1 MNILHVVPYFYPAWA
16 YGGTPKVVFELC
28 RELAKK
34 GHNVTVYTTDVFDSK
49 KRIAD
54 LTPNSELRTPY
65 SIEAEV
71 DGLALSEVEG
81 IKIKYFRNISNS
93 LAFNQKVFISP
104 AISKALKENL
114 KQFDIVHLHEFRTL
128 QNAAT
133 FLHLIKLRTPNS
145 ELRTIPPYVL
155 SAHGSVLRLM
165 GKEFLKMLFDKS
177 IGFKILKSAKRVM
190 AVSKIEVEQYIS
202 MGVPA
207 NKITVIPNGV
217 NLSEF
222 NNTEQLKGKFRERYK
237 LADKKILFFIGR
249 LNAIKGIDFLLNTFA
264 ILVKN
269 MKDTIL
275 VIAGPDDGYKNEIES
290 RINLLKIN
298 DKVLLIDGLYREDKI
313 ATMTDADIFIY
324 PSRHEIFGIAPLE
337 ALMCGTPVIV
347 TENCGCADFL
357 REANGGIVVK
367 YQDISGLLD
376 AMQNILDKKEEAKK
390 MASNGMEL
398 VQRLFNWDTISEKMI
413 EVYRLACSSNP
424 S

>member
-1 MNILHVVPYFYPAWA
+1 MNILHIVPYFYPAWP

-28 RELAKK
+28 RELVKK
-34 GHNVTVYTTDVFDSK
+34 GHNVTVYTTDVFDK
-49 KRIAD
+49 
-54 LTPNSELRTPY
+54 NSRQSTNC
-65 SIEAEV
+65 IEA
-71 DGLALSEVEG
+71 EVEG

-104 AISKALKENL
+104 GISKALKENL

-128 QNAAT
+128 QNAAAYKYLT
-133 FLHLIKLRTPNS
+133 KYK
-145 ELRTIPPYVL
+145 IPYIL

-177 IGFKILKSAKRVM
+177 IGFKILKSTKRVI

-207 NKITVIPNGV
+207 DKIIVIPNGI

-222 NNTEQLKGKFRERYK
+222 NNAEQLKGKFRERHK
-237 LADKKILFFIGR
+237 LADKKILLFVGR

-264 ILVKN
+264 ILTKDV
-269 MKDTIL
+269 KDTIL

-290 RINLLKIN
+290 RINLLNIN
-298 DKVLLIDGLYREDKI
+298 DKVLLIDGLYGEDKI
-313 ATMTDADIFIY
+313 AAMTDADIFIY

-347 TENCGCADFL
+347 TDNCGCADFL

-367 YQDISGLLD
+367 YQDISGLLSAIQD
-376 AMQNILDKKEEAKK
+376 ILNNKDNAKK
-390 MASNGMEL
+390 KASRGSEL
-398 VQRLFNWDTISEKMI
+398 VQKKFNWDEITKNMI
-413 EVYRLACSSNP
+413 KLYKTS
-424 S
+424 